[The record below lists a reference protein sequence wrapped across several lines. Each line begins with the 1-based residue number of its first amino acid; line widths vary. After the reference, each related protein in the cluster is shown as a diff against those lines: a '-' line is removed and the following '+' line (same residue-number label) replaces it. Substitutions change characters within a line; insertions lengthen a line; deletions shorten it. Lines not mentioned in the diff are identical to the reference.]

1 MNLKHCVLCK
11 EWKPNNCPFKLCNNK
26 GTEMRGGWIKLSK
39 LLSGETEVSGDCG
52 KCW

>member
-26 GTEMRGGWIKLSK
+26 GTEM
-39 LLSGETEVSGDCG
+39 SGEVG
-52 KCW
+52 